1 MKGDINMIDV
11 VNEEQDKK
19 CTGHNHPS
27 KPKSV
32 LQPYHEGSAKTDV
45 CLWNMARYY

>member
-1 MKGDINMIDV
+1 MIDV

-19 CTGHNHPS
+19 CTGHSYPS
-27 KPKSV
+27 KLKSD
-32 LQPYHEGSAKTDV
+32 LQPCHEGSAKPAA